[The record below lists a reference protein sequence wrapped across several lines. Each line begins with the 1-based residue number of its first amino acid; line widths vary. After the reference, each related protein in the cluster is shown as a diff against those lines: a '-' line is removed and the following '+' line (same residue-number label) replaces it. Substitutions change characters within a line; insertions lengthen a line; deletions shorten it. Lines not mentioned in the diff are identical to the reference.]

1 MDNRKKMLG
10 SRIKELRKIKNLTQD
25 KLAEKA
31 GIESTKYLSRIEVGG
46 CYPSLD
52 VLERIADALEEEMK
66 ELFNYQHF
74 ARNASTPKGVES
86 LLQEAS
92 PEKLRLI
99 TRLIKDVLK

>member
-10 SRIKELRKIKNLTQD
+10 ARIRELRKAAGQTQED
-25 KLAEKA
+25 LCEKI
-31 GIESTKYLSRIEVGG
+31 GLESPKYISRIEVGG

-52 VLERIADALEEEMK
+52 VLERIADALNVDMK
-66 ELFNYQHF
+66 ELFDFQHF
-74 ARNASTPKGVES
+74 ANNAATPRGIES

-92 PEKLRLI
+92 PDKLRLI